1 MEFYSEQKVTQAPH
15 LKDRGKK
22 TESFKN
28 CEAHCVKSPYQ
39 RGKATVAGW
48 LYWVIPGSVK
58 SASWVK
64 FKWSLVVTP
73 GAKRDADTV

>member
-1 MEFYSEQKVTQAPH
+1 MWNFIQNKRSHKHHISKT
-15 LKDRGKK
+15 GKK

-48 LYWVIPGSVK
+48 LY
-58 SASWVK
+58 
-64 FKWSLVVTP
+64 
-73 GAKRDADTV
+73 